1 MTAWGKITAKR
12 DDGVC
17 CNCDAPMGLGT
28 TIYWLKGTRGYQCS
42 VECNQ
47 ARASKLGIALD
58 ASQGTK
64 TGQTAASP
72 SVDAPKTVPPA
83 NQAVLRPNIKC
94 DTCGEVVPADE
105 IRVYMHLDA
114 LFGDE
119 EKQVCVFC
127 RRMAKAQRNLKIL
140 GLWKPVKREDV
151 VP

>member
-28 TIYWLKGTRGYQCS
+28 TIYWLKGTKGYQCS

-47 ARASKLGIALD
+47 SRASKLGIALD

-64 TGQTAASP
+64 TGQT
-72 SVDAPKTVPPA
+72 PPGA
-83 NQAVLRPNIKC
+83 QNDHPMA
-94 DTCGEVVPADE
+94 
-105 IRVYMHLDA
+105 
-114 LFGDE
+114 
-119 EKQVCVFC
+119 VCVVKAKEMALCAVCGGSVPEGELAVFIDRDNIEWTICTLC

>member
-28 TIYWLKGTRGYQCS
+28 TIYWLKGTKGYQCS
-42 VECNQ
+42 PECNQ

-64 TGQTAASP
+64 TGQTTSPPTNVPGTVGPPLNAAQMP
-72 SVDAPKTVPPA
+72 LCMV
-83 NQAVLRPNIKC
+83 
-94 DTCGEVVPADE
+94 CGGKEYPVRTYIAKDEVEWD
-105 IRVYMHLDA
+105 I
-114 LFGDE
+114 
-119 EKQVCVFC
+119 CTFC
-127 RRMAKAQRNLKIL
+127 TRLAKAQRNLKIL